1 MGGARMSDFKV
12 AGVPLIL
19 ITAVFAG
26 ALLSVPATSAAS
38 SCDVPPSS
46 DWSQGVPGDY
56 IEISAVG
63 GGGLEE
69 LFGYGASSNS
79 LKPLERGLSTEWS
92 DGTWA
97 GFQGVAVMNDSATTL
112 SMVLIPGYLYTFCI
126 DFSHSGGSAASGAQ
140 GDIYLMTDQ
149 NYHMYEIEYD
159 SRVIVDDADFNLEV
173 VPVEWRDMVTWLP
186 FRDSHAYESV
196 SYEEF
201 SVAIDSTG
209 TAWSSL
215 GLQDSQNQVYHLVLD
230 GWENSRTADSG
241 ATGGTMNVEVIIDVE
256 ERQTLPNYTAYMLI
270 GALPLS
276 CIIIPMILHSRY
288 HSAAISSNEGEM
300 REVPYLKEG

>member
-1 MGGARMSDFKV
+1 MGGARMSDFRR
-12 AGVPLIL
+12 AGVPLVL
-19 ITAVFAG
+19 ITVMIAG
-26 ALLSVPATSAAS
+26 ALSSVPAASAAS

-56 IEISAVG
+56 IEVSTIG
-63 GGGLEE
+63 GGGWDG
-69 LFGYGASSNS
+69 LFGYGATSNS

-97 GFQGVAVMNDSATTL
+97 GFQGIAVMNDSATTL

-126 DFSHSGGSAASGAQ
+126 DFSHSGGSAVSGAQ

-149 NYHMYEIEYD
+149 NYGMYEIEYGA
-159 SRVIVDDADFNLEV
+159 RAVDDFELGML
-173 VPVEWRDMVTWLP
+173 PVEWRDMATWLP

-196 SYEEF
+196 DYEEF

-215 GLQDSQNQVYHLVLD
+215 GLQDSKNQVYHLVLD
-230 GWENSRTADSG
+230 GWDNSRVADSG
-241 ATGGTMNVEVIIDVE
+241 ATGGTMNVEIMIDVE
-256 ERQTLPNYTAYMLI
+256 ERQTLPNYTAYILI

-276 CIIIPMILHSRY
+276 CVIIPMILHSRY
-288 HSAAISSNEGEM
+288 HSAALTSDEGDV
-300 REVPYLKEG
+300 REVPFLRDG

>member
-1 MGGARMSDFKV
+1 VRVSRRHDIRIAALPMT
-12 AGVPLIL
+12 I
-19 ITAVFAG
+19 IAVMIAG
-26 ALLSVPATSAAS
+26 ALSSVPATSANS
-38 SCDVPPSS
+38 SCDVSPSS
-46 DWSQGVPGDY
+46 DWSQSVPGDY
-56 IEISAVG
+56 IEVSTVDDG
-63 GGGLEE
+63 GGFEGI
-69 LFGYGASSNS
+69 FGYGSPGNS

-92 DGTWA
+92 DGTWS

-126 DFSHSGGSAASGAQ
+126 DFSHSGGSAASEAR

-149 NYHMYEIEYD
+149 NYGMYTSEYD
-159 SRVIVDDADFNLEV
+159 FRGLDDYNIDM
-173 VPVEWRDMVTWLP
+173 VPVEWRDMSTWLP

-196 SYEEF
+196 GYEEF

-215 GLQDSQNQVYHLVLD
+215 GLQDGSPYQVYHLVLD
-230 GWENSRTADSG
+230 GWDNSRVADSG
-241 ATGGTMNVEVIIDVE
+241 ATGGTMNVEILIDVE

-276 CIIIPMILHSRY
+276 CIIIPLILHSRY
-288 HSAAISSNEGEM
+288 HSTAQTSEGEEM
-300 REVPYLKEG
+300 REVPYLRDG

>member
-1 MGGARMSDFKV
+1 MRGAKRHDFRV

-19 ITAVFAG
+19 ITVMIAG
-26 ALLSVPATSAAS
+26 ALSSVPTTSATS

-46 DWSQGVPGDY
+46 DWSQDVPGDY
-56 IEISAVG
+56 IEVSTVG
-63 GGGLEE
+63 DGGLEG
-69 LFGYGASSNS
+69 LFGYGTTSNS

-97 GFQGVAVMNDSATTL
+97 GFQGVAVMNNSATTL
-112 SMVLIPGYLYTFCI
+112 SMVLMPGYLYTFCI
-126 DFSHSGGSAASGAQ
+126 DFSHSGGSAASEAQ

-149 NYHMYEIEYD
+149 NYGMYEIEYG
-159 SRVIVDDADFNLEV
+159 SRGIGGSEQLDMM
-173 VPVEWRDMVTWLP
+173 PVEWRDMATWLP

-196 SYEEF
+196 GYEEF

-215 GLQDSQNQVYHLVLD
+215 GLQDSQNLVYHLVLD
-230 GWENSRTADSG
+230 GWDNSRVADSG
-241 ATGGTMNVEVIIDVE
+241 ATGGTMNVEIMIDVE

-288 HSAAISSNEGEM
+288 HSAALASDEGEM
-300 REVPYLKEG
+300 REVPYLKDG